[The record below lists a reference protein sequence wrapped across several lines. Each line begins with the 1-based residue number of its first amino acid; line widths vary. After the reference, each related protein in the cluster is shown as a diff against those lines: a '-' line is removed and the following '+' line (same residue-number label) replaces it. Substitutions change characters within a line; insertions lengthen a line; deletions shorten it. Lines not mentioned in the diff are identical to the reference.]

1 MIETLRHTAHGWWL
15 DDAGPAEPLPPQR
28 VPARADV
35 VVAGGGYT
43 GMWAA
48 WHIKQL
54 EPAASVVIC
63 DAGTCGEG
71 PSGRNGGFVNDLW
84 IDLPKMR
91 QAFGDAPAL
100 DLARAAEEAVAD
112 IGSFCV
118 SEKVDAGFRRGGYLR
133 VATTAGHDSAP
144 LWKAVDACQAV
155 GAPEA
160 CRRVDAAEVA
170 SRCGSP
176 LFRGGVLFAGGA
188 TVHPGRLARGLRSR
202 LVAAGV
208 TLLEGEP
215 LRHVRG
221 SGSDLVA
228 VTSNREIHAGALV
241 LATGPRL
248 AGMRPLR
255 GRLTV
260 TSSHMVITE
269 PVPDILEE
277 LGWTGGECITDMRT
291 MVHYMRTTRDGRI
304 AFGWGG
310 GRVVPG
316 ARLGDRVDIDSSV
329 VEEVAA
335 HLRRFFPQLEG
346 RRIEHAWGGPIDV
359 SPSHLPVITA
369 TPGGRAFA
377 AFGYTGNGVGPSNMV
392 GRSLA
397 GLALGRR
404 DEHTD
409 IPLVEP
415 PRVLV
420 PPEPLRWVGGTI
432 LRSALLRAETAQE
445 GGLQPD
451 PLTAFLAG
459 FPERVGI
466 HVGR

>member
-170 SRCGSP
+170 SRCASP
-176 LFRGGVLFAGGA
+176 LFRSGVLFAGGA

-310 GRVVPG
+310 GRVVFG
-316 ARLGDRVDIDSSV
+316 ARTGGRAELDRSV
-329 VEEVAA
+329 VARVEKN
-335 HLRRFFPQLEG
+335 LRRFFPQLAG
-346 RRIEHAWGGPIDV
+346 RRVEAGWGGPIDV
-359 SPSHLPVITA
+359 SPTHLPLVGTI
-369 TPGGRAFA
+369 PGRRISFGV
-377 AFGYTGNGVGPSNMV
+377 GYTGNGVGPSCLV
-392 GRSLA
+392 GRTLASLA
-397 GLALGRR
+397 LERADRHSRLAFVNA
-404 DEHTD
+404 ES
-409 IPLVEP
+409 
-415 PRVLV
+415 PRV
-420 PPEPLRWVGGTI
+420 PPEPLRFAGGSI
-432 LRSALLRAETAQE
+432 VRAALLRKEAAEE
-445 GGLQPD
+445 RGERPGRFSSLV
-451 PLTAFLAG
+451 AG
-459 FPERVGI
+459 IPERFGI
-466 HVGR
+466 HIGR